1 MGQIADQIENIKQQ
15 IKDLDAAES
24 IRTSTAKRFTVD
36 GYYTGTRK
44 LLENQLDALSKIAD
58 LPPKN
63 IEPNTLNQIGQSI
76 EPVTTQITTQIKK
89 PENQGLLLIA
99 GLVVAAIVLK

>member
-1 MGQIADQIENIKQQ
+1 MGQIADQMANIRQQ

-24 IRTSTAKRFTVD
+24 LRTSTAKRFTVD
-36 GYYTGTRK
+36 GFYTGTRK
-44 LLENQLDALSKIAD
+44 LLENQLEALSKIAD

-63 IEPNTLNQIGQSI
+63 IEPNTLNQIWESL
-76 EPVTTQITTQIKK
+76 EPITTQIQK

-99 GLVVAAIVLK
+99 GLVLAAVILK

>member
-1 MGQIADQIENIKQQ
+1 MGQIADQMANIRQQ

-24 IRTSTAKRFTVD
+24 LRTSTAKRFTVD
-36 GYYTGTRK
+36 GFYTGTRK
-44 LLENQLDALSKIAD
+44 LLENQLEALSKIAD

-63 IEPNTLNQIGQSI
+63 IEPNTLNQIGESL
-76 EPVTTQITTQIKK
+76 EPITTQIQK

-99 GLVVAAIVLK
+99 GLVLAAVILK